1 MDCFSKMCCA
11 AQGAADQAGEV
22 ISSAAA
28 DAYGKAKGAADGFAL
43 AKLKEAMEG
52 SKVQEWEGPDVWFE
66 IKEVELGEGVG
77 AETSLLISTTSG
89 KEFRQTSLLNFSLKG
104 VKMKVRVEIVGTAA
118 QLAGMVTADGAK
130 KAAEKIGNAES
141 ALEEKFGLPSLGIG
155 AYVAGA
161 AASAKEK
168 LSNAAKASN
177 SSGVETKAS
186 EFDLVVDLEKV
197 LGVEEIKSKVTIVGS
212 SSLSNSVAI
221 TKYIGN
227 GDLQLYAEDAIS
239 KRVTTIITDW
249 QNKTVEKAK
258 TEVAEAV
265 ERAKGKAVEL
275 AAAADELAKAKG
287 LKK

>member
-1 MDCFSKMCCA
+1 MMDFFGKMCCA
-11 AQGAADQAGEV
+11 AQDAAGQAGEV

-28 DAYGKAKGAADGFAL
+28 DAHARAKGAADSFAL

-52 SKVQEWEGPDVWFE
+52 SKVQEWTGPDVWVE
-66 IKEVELGEGVG
+66 IKEVDLGEGVD
-77 AETSLLISTTSG
+77 AA
-89 KEFRQTSLLNFSLKG
+89 SLLNFSLKG
-104 VKMKVRVEIVGTAA
+104 VKVKTRIEIVGTAA

-130 KAAEKIGNAES
+130 KAAETVGKAES

-155 AYVAGA
+155 SYVAGA
-161 AASAKEK
+161 AAGAKEK
-168 LSNAAKASN
+168 LSTSA

-197 LGVEEIKSKVTIVGS
+197 LGVEEIKSSVKIVGS
-212 SSLSNSVAI
+212 SSDAI

-227 GDLQLYAEDAIS
+227 GALQLYAEDAIS
-239 KRVTTIITDW
+239 KRVTSIITDW
-249 QNKTVEKAK
+249 QNSTLEKAK
-258 TEVAEAV
+258 TEVAEAG
-265 ERAKGKAVEL
+265 ERAKAKAAEL